1 MGRAVKKVHRPLQR
15 DVQLYSKTLLQPK
28 HRSLPAVR
36 LDVHAGMFVHAI
48 TAPAMGV
55 QVLSLSRF
63 TITPTLNFCC
73 CFLIEYFSLY
83 MWLYSTSVPH
93 RGTTPT
99 AHHKLAYQHIY
110 EAVCRPA
117 LVGAV
122 LSALCDLSANT
133 TSELKIKY
141 IYIL

>member
-28 HRSLPAVR
+28 HRSLPAVT
-36 LDVHAGMFVHAI
+36 LDVHAGMFVHDI

-73 CFLIEYFSLY
+73 FLIEYFSLY
-83 MWLYSTSVPH
+83 MWLYTPQCHTVEPRRLHITNLRISTSTRRFAGPPSW
-93 RGTTPT
+93 GQCC
-99 AHHKLAYQHIY
+99 L
-110 EAVCRPA
+110 
-117 LVGAV
+117 
-122 LSALCDLSANT
+122 LSAISLQIQQVN
-133 TSELKIKY
+133 
-141 IYIL
+141 